1 MSDSWLNYHHLYYFK
16 TIATEGSIAKA
27 SKFLRLGQP
36 TLSAQLKT
44 FEDVIGHKLFD
55 RQNRSL
61 ILTDAGRLAL
71 EYANGIF
78 RLGSELIEAI
88 NERPVKGRIPFHV
101 GVIDTIPKHI
111 SLQLINQAR
120 ELEECVVTV
129 FEGRGADLVNEL
141 KNHKLDLV
149 LMNVAPSVGD
159 ASVFRARK
167 VARVPVVVCGAKKYQ
182 NLKRDFPASLA
193 DQPFI
198 LPTSDCQLRHS
209 FDHWIAMNEI
219 HINPV
224 VEAQDTSLQKLLATH
239 GMGLIVAATPAIEDL
254 VHDRELSVIGRLD
267 GVYEEYWAVEAARKI
282 RHPIAS
288 RLMKTLSI
296 SAQ

>member
-120 ELEECVVTV
+120 ELEECVVMPV
-129 FEGRGADLVNEL
+129 REAE
-141 KNHKLDLV
+141 
-149 LMNVAPSVGD
+149 PSK
-159 ASVFRARK
+159 A
-167 VARVPVVVCGAKKYQ
+167 
-182 NLKRDFPASLA
+182 
-193 DQPFI
+193 
-198 LPTSDCQLRHS
+198 
-209 FDHWIAMNEI
+209 
-219 HINPV
+219 
-224 VEAQDTSLQKLLATH
+224 
-239 GMGLIVAATPAIEDL
+239 AIEE
-254 VHDRELSVIGRLD
+254 HNKTHEPF
-267 GVYEEYWAVEAARKI
+267 AAWCRTC
-282 RHPIAS
+282 S
-288 RLMKTLSI
+288 
-296 SAQ
+296 

>member
-16 TIATEGSIAKA
+16 TIATEGGIAKA
-27 SKFLRLGQP
+27 SKVLRLGQP

-61 ILTDAGRLAL
+61 VLTDAGRVAL

-78 RLGSELIEAI
+78 RLGGELIEAI
-88 NERPVKGRIPFHV
+88 NERPVKGRIPFQV

-120 ELEECVVTV
+120 ELEDCVVTV
-129 FEGRGADLVNEL
+129 VEGRGADLVNEL

-149 LMNVAPSVGD
+149 LMNIAPSVGD
-159 ASVFRARK
+159 ASALRARK

-182 NLKRDFPASLA
+182 NLKRDFPESLGG
-193 DQPFI
+193 QPFV
-198 LPTSDCQLRHS
+198 LPTSDSQLRHS
-209 FDHWIAMNEI
+209 FDHWIALNEI
-219 HINPV
+219 QINPV

-239 GMGLIVAATPAIEDL
+239 GMGLIVAATPAIEEL
-254 VHDRELSVIGRLD
+254 VHDKELAVIGRLD

-282 RHPIAS
+282 RHPVAS
-288 RLMKTLSI
+288 RLMKSLSI